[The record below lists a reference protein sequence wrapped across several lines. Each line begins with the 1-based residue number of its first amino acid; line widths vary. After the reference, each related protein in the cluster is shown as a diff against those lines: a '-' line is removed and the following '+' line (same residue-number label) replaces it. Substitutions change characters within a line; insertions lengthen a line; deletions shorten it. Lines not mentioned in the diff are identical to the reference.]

1 MSSTQVRE
9 LIRDDADFRRET
21 ERLYVS
27 IFRQSLNKSCSSCW
41 FDAFILLMRTDL
53 NKLNAMKEKRFDL
66 RAGAVLYDVVNHDP
80 AKTVTHHNITD
91 ELALYHLRT
100 NPDYIKFFNLYPEN
114 WQELAL
120 ASAPKASAPAKPAE
134 VKDNTE
140 KSDAAPAQAAQ
151 QQNTAAKPAQ
161 GNKRHNRRK

>member
-21 ERLYVS
+21 ERLYVG
-27 IFRQSLNKSCSSCW
+27 IFRQSLNKSCSNCW

-120 ASAPKASAPAKPAE
+120 ASAPNATAPAKPAE
-134 VKDNTE
+134 VKND
-140 KSDAAPAQAAQ
+140 APAVSEQPKSTSPVKR
-151 QQNTAAKPAQ
+151 TASTKKSTTK
-161 GNKRHNRRK
+161 KR

>member
-21 ERLYVS
+21 ERLYVG
-27 IFRQSLNKSCSSCW
+27 IFRQSLNKSCSNCW

-100 NPDYIKFFNLYPEN
+100 NPDYIKFFNLYPDN

-120 ASAPKASAPAKPAE
+120 ASSNNAAKPAE
-134 VKDNTE
+134 VKDNNE
-140 KSDAAPAQAAQ
+140 SDAASAQAEQ
-151 QQNTAAKPAQ
+151 PKPSSPV
-161 GNKRHNRRK
+161 KRTTSTKKSTTKKR

>member
-21 ERLYVS
+21 ERLYVG
-27 IFRQSLNKSCSSCW
+27 IFRQSLNKSCSNCW

-100 NPDYIKFFNLYPEN
+100 NPDYIKFFNLYPDN

-120 ASAPKASAPAKPAE
+120 ASAPNATAPAKPAE
-134 VKDNTE
+134 VKND
-140 KSDAAPAQAAQ
+140 APAVSEQPKSTSPVKR
-151 QQNTAAKPAQ
+151 TASTKKSTTK
-161 GNKRHNRRK
+161 KR

>member
-21 ERLYVS
+21 ERLYVG
-27 IFRQSLNKSCSSCW
+27 IFRQSLNKSCSNCW

-80 AKTVTHHNITD
+80 TKTVTHHNITD

-100 NPDYIKFFNLYPEN
+100 NPDYIKFFNLYPDN

-120 ASAPKASAPAKPAE
+120 ASSNNAAAPTKPAE
-134 VKDNTE
+134 VEDSKE
-140 KSDAAPAQAAQ
+140 SDAAPANAEQ
-151 QQNTAAKPAQ
+151 QHKPAGKPAH
-161 GNKRHNRRK
+161 GNNRRNHRR

>member
-21 ERLYVS
+21 ERLYVG
-27 IFRQSLNKSCSSCW
+27 IFRQSLNKSCSNCW

-100 NPDYIKFFNLYPEN
+100 NPDYIKFFNLYPDN

-120 ASAPKASAPAKPAE
+120 ASAPNATAPAKPAE
-134 VKDNTE
+134 VKND
-140 KSDAAPAQAAQ
+140 APATEQPKSTSPVKR
-151 QQNTAAKPAQ
+151 TASTKKSTTK
-161 GNKRHNRRK
+161 KR

>member
-21 ERLYVS
+21 ERLYVG

-120 ASAPKASAPAKPAE
+120 ASAPNATAPAKPAE
-134 VKDNTE
+134 VKND
-140 KSDAAPAQAAQ
+140 APAVSEQPKSTSPVKR
-151 QQNTAAKPAQ
+151 TASTKKSTTK
-161 GNKRHNRRK
+161 KR

>member
-21 ERLYVS
+21 ERLYVG
-27 IFRQSLNKSCSSCW
+27 IFHQSLNKSCSNCW

-120 ASAPKASAPAKPAE
+120 ASAPNATAPAKPAE
-134 VKDNTE
+134 VKND
-140 KSDAAPAQAAQ
+140 APAVSEQPKSTSPVKR
-151 QQNTAAKPAQ
+151 TASTKKSTTK
-161 GNKRHNRRK
+161 KR